1 MGVNLTNVL
10 RLGIKELY
18 SLRNDLVMVV
28 LIFYTFTYA
37 IYTPAQHAQTEL
49 RNAAV
54 AVVDEDR
61 SQLSNRIRDTL
72 LPPYFQHPV
81 SLSAS
86 DIDAVMDAGRY
97 TFVLDIPPDF
107 EADLLARRQTSLQV
121 NVDATAMTQAGH
133 GASYIQNVVNREVS
147 AFIGGSGRAATS
159 PVELVVR
166 ARFNPNLQSRW
177 FLAVM
182 QLINMITLMAV
193 ILTGAAL
200 IREREHGTIEHLLVM
215 PLRPAEIMLAKVW
228 SNGLVIVV
236 AATLSLYLVVEGALA
251 VPVAG
256 SVALFVFGTA
266 VYLFSVTALGIF
278 LATLARTMPQFGL
291 LAFPVFM
298 VMNLLSGGTTPL
310 ESMPE
315 FLQTVMRVAPSTH
328 FVSFSQAILYR
339 GAGFELVWPQLL
351 AIAAIGVVF
360 FSAALLRFRASVDN
374 SRGP

>member
-1 MGVNLTNVL
+1 VGLNLRNVF
-10 RLGIKELY
+10 RLGVKELY
-18 SLRNDLVMVV
+18 SLRSDLVMVV

-61 SQLSNRIRDTL
+61 SQLSHRIRDGL
-72 LPPYFQHPV
+72 LPPYFQQPV
-81 SLSAS
+81 TLNAR
-86 DIDAVMDAGRY
+86 DIDTVMDAGRY
-97 TFVLDIPPDF
+97 TFVIDIPPDF
-107 EADLLARRQTSLQV
+107 EADLLAGRDTALQV
-121 NVDATAMTQAGH
+121 NIDATAMTQAGH
-133 GASYIQNVVNREVS
+133 GASYIQNVVTREVG
-147 AFIGGSGRAATS
+147 AFVGGAGHAA
-159 PVELVVR
+159 PPAVELVVR

-228 SNGLVIVV
+228 ANGLVIVV
-236 AATLSLYLVVEGALA
+236 ATVVSLNLVVEGALA

-256 SVALFVFGTA
+256 SVTLFVCGTA

-315 FLQTVMRVAPSTH
+315 LLQGVMQLAPSTH
-328 FVSFSQAILYR
+328 FVSFAQAILYR
-339 GAGFELVWPQLL
+339 GAGLELVWRELV
-351 AIAAIGVVF
+351 AIAAIGAVLF
-360 FSAALLRFRASVDN
+360 AAALLRFRATVDV
-374 SRGP
+374 SR

>member
-1 MGVNLTNVL
+1 MDLNLKNVF
-10 RLGIKELY
+10 RLGVKELY

-54 AVVDEDR
+54 AVVDEDQ
-61 SQLSNRIRDTL
+61 SQLSLRIRDAL
-72 LPPYFQHPV
+72 LPPYFQRPV
-81 SLSAS
+81 GISAQE
-86 DIDAVMDAGRY
+86 IDPAMDAGQF
-97 TFVLDIPPDF
+97 TFVLDVPPDF
-107 EADLLARRQTSLQV
+107 EADLLAGRKASLQV

-133 GASYIQNVVNREVS
+133 GASYIQNVVNREVD
-147 AFIGGSGRAATS
+147 AFLSGAGYRAQPS
-159 PVELVVR
+159 VQLVVR

-182 QLINMITLMAV
+182 QLVNMITLMAV

-228 SNGLVIVV
+228 ANGLVIVV
-236 AATLSLYLVVEGALA
+236 AATLSLYLLVQGVLA

-256 SVALFVFGTA
+256 SVALFVTGTA

-310 ESMPE
+310 DSMPDL
-315 FLQTVMRVAPSTH
+315 LQGIMQLAPSTH
-328 FVSFSQAILYR
+328 FVSFAQAILYR
-339 GAGFELVWPQLL
+339 GAGLELVWPELL
-351 AIAAIGVVF
+351 AIAAIGAVF
-360 FSAALLRFRASVDN
+360 FTGALVRFRVSVDAG
-374 SRGP
+374 R

>member
-1 MGVNLTNVL
+1 MGLNLRNVF
-10 RLGIKELY
+10 RLGVKELY

-28 LIFYTFTYA
+28 LIVYTFTYA

-61 SQLSNRIRDTL
+61 SQLSNRIRDGL
-72 LPPYFQHPV
+72 LPPYFQRPV
-81 SLSAS
+81 TLSAR

-97 TFVLDIPPDF
+97 TFVIDIPPDF
-107 EADLLARRQTSLQV
+107 EADLLAGRNTALQV
-121 NVDATAMTQAGH
+121 NIDATAMTQAGH

-147 AFIGGSGRAATS
+147 AFVGGGSNAAQP

-228 SNGLVIVV
+228 ANGLVIVV
-236 AATLSLYLVVEGALA
+236 AATLSLYLLVQGVLA

-256 SVALFVFGTA
+256 SVALFVTGTA

-310 ESMPE
+310 DSMPE
-315 FLQTVMRVAPSTH
+315 LLQGVMQLAPSTH
-328 FVSFSQAILYR
+328 FVSFAQAILYR
-339 GAGFELVWPQLL
+339 GAGLELVWLEL
-351 AIAAIGVVF
+351 VAIAAIGAVF
-360 FSAALLRFRASVDN
+360 FAAALLRFRATVDV
-374 SRGP
+374 SR

>member
-1 MGVNLTNVL
+1 MDLNLKNVF
-10 RLGIKELY
+10 RLGVKELY

-54 AVVDEDR
+54 AVVDEDQ
-61 SQLSNRIRDTL
+61 SQLSLRIRDAL
-72 LPPYFQHPV
+72 LPPYFQRPV
-81 SLSAS
+81 GISAQE
-86 DIDAVMDAGRY
+86 IDPAMDAGQF
-97 TFVLDIPPDF
+97 TFVLDVPPDF
-107 EADLLARRQTSLQV
+107 EADLLAGRKASLQV

-133 GASYIQNVVNREVS
+133 GASYIQNVVNREVD
-147 AFIGGSGRAATS
+147 AFLSGAGYRAQPS
-159 PVELVVR
+159 VQLVVR

-182 QLINMITLMAV
+182 QLVNMITLMAV

-228 SNGLVIVV
+228 ANGLVIVV
-236 AATLSLYLVVEGALA
+236 AATLSLYLLVQGVLA

-256 SVALFVFGTA
+256 SVALFVTGTA
-266 VYLFSVTALGIF
+266 VYLFSVTSLGIF

-310 ESMPE
+310 DSMPDL
-315 FLQTVMRVAPSTH
+315 LQGIMQLAPSTH
-328 FVSFSQAILYR
+328 FVSFAQAILYR
-339 GAGFELVWPQLL
+339 GAGLELVWPELL
-351 AIAAIGVVF
+351 AIAAIGAVF
-360 FSAALLRFRASVDN
+360 FTGALVRFRVSVDAG
-374 SRGP
+374 R

>member
-1 MGVNLTNVL
+1 MDLNLKNVF
-10 RLGIKELY
+10 RLGVKELY

-54 AVVDEDR
+54 AVVDEDQ
-61 SQLSNRIRDTL
+61 SQLSLRIRDAL
-72 LPPYFQHPV
+72 LPPYFQRPV
-81 SLSAS
+81 GISAQE
-86 DIDAVMDAGRY
+86 IDPAMDAGQF
-97 TFVLDIPPDF
+97 TFVLDVPPDF
-107 EADLLARRQTSLQV
+107 EADLLAGRKASLQV

-133 GASYIQNVVNREVS
+133 GASYIQNVVNREVD
-147 AFIGGSGRAATS
+147 AFLSGAGYRAQPS
-159 PVELVVR
+159 VQLVVR

-182 QLINMITLMAV
+182 QLVNMITLMAV

-228 SNGLVIVV
+228 ANGLVIVV
-236 AATLSLYLVVEGALA
+236 AATLSLYLLVQGVLA

-256 SVALFVFGTA
+256 SVALFVTGTA
-266 VYLFSVTALGIF
+266 VYLFSVTSLGIF

-310 ESMPE
+310 DSMPDL
-315 FLQTVMRVAPSTH
+315 LQGIMQLAPSTH
-328 FVSFSQAILYR
+328 FVSFAQAILYR
-339 GAGFELVWPQLL
+339 GAGLELIWPELL
-351 AIAAIGVVF
+351 AIAAIGAVF
-360 FSAALLRFRASVDN
+360 FTGALVRFRVSVDAG
-374 SRGP
+374 R